1 MDFRS
6 KNDAIVRTG
15 LIAAVL
21 TLLAAD
27 KMLKRE
33 SIPMYNNQN
42 SNSQITQTAYFA
54 AGCFWGVEYA
64 YQNVPGVTQTA
75 VGFMGGDIDN
85 PSYKRICA
93 GDTNHAEVVQVV
105 FDPDKVSY
113 KKLVEYF
120 FKIHDPTTPNRQGP
134 DIGTQYRSSIF
145 YTTDEQFQIAHD
157 VTASLQQSR
166 TFRKPIVTQ
175 LVRADNFWKAEDYH
189 QKYFDSHPERAVCHP
204 IPKFE

>member
-1 MDFRS
+1 MNVRP
-6 KNDAIVRTG
+6 KNYVIVRTG

-27 KMLKRE
+27 RMLKKE
-33 SIPMYNNQN
+33 SIPMDNNQN
-42 SNSQITQTAYFA
+42 LSSQTTQTAYFA

-64 YQNVPGVTQTA
+64 FENVPGVSQTV

-105 FDPDKVSY
+105 FDPGKVSY

-120 FKIHDPTTPNRQGP
+120 FKIHDPTTLNRQGP
-134 DIGTQYRSSIF
+134 DIGTQYRSAIF
-145 YTTDEQFQIAHD
+145 YATDEQFQIAHG
-157 VTASLQQSR
+157 VIASLQQTK

-175 LVRADNFWKAEDYH
+175 LVQADRFWKAEDYH
-189 QKYFDSHPERAVCHP
+189 QKYFDKNPERAVCHP